1 MAEESVKNPS
11 AARVMTENDEESRL
25 VRLGSTDGD
34 SDVNAR
40 DEALATSSAVAP
52 ERAAAQ
58 KSKCESGSGVHHG
71 GKCAPVPIY
80 ESPRVTGVNPA
91 IG

>member
-1 MAEESVKNPS
+1 MKNLG
-11 AARVMTENDEESRL
+11 AARIMTENDEESRL

-34 SDVNAR
+34 SDVNVR
-40 DEALATSSAVAP
+40 DEALATSSAVTP

-58 KSKCESGSGVHHG
+58 RSKCESGSGVHHG

-80 ESPRVTGVNPA
+80 EPPRVPGVSLA